1 MATQSFWQVARRPK
15 WIGALALALIMA
27 AVFAALGQW
36 QLERSF
42 RTVGHTMTE
51 IEKAVPIDSL
61 ATPGKDFTEAAD
73 GRLVEFEATP
83 NYANTA
89 VVANRI
95 QNGKTGYWVVTE
107 YDLANGS
114 ALIVAKAWFGMQTD
128 ALAAQRELQ
137 QTMTAQVVGKYTGWL
152 LAPEGP
158 ENSKQATPDVLE
170 SLSPAQIINL
180 WWSGQPKAVYPGSL
194 ALREKPAAG
203 SQLATGEQIHIGSQ
217 QETLELNFLNIFYAI
232 EWVVFSG
239 FAIFMWWRLVQDE
252 RLGLRD
258 PEALRQTGQKV
269 N

>member
-114 ALIVAKAWFGMQTD
+114 A
-128 ALAAQRELQ
+128 
-137 QTMTAQVVGKYTGWL
+137 
-152 LAPEGP
+152 
-158 ENSKQATPDVLE
+158 
-170 SLSPAQIINL
+170 
-180 WWSGQPKAVYPGSL
+180 
-194 ALREKPAAG
+194 
-203 SQLATGEQIHIGSQ
+203 
-217 QETLELNFLNIFYAI
+217 
-232 EWVVFSG
+232 
-239 FAIFMWWRLVQDE
+239 
-252 RLGLRD
+252 
-258 PEALRQTGQKV
+258 
-269 N
+269 